1 MTELKKL
8 FHELVKLLTLE
19 LSSVRRPKADD
30 QLSQVSA
37 LLSEETYAA
46 AVSCPQGVLQNNKK
60 QGLEVSMVIKSLA
73 DWGYSR
79 LGEGMGSNRGQVST
93 LITFINLQDCSGV
106 AIQIIKVML
115 PNHNS

>member
-1 MTELKKL
+1 MTEWKKL
-8 FHELVKLLTLE
+8 FHELIKLLNLE

-30 QLSQVSA
+30 QLSKVSA

-79 LGEGMGSNRGQVST
+79 LGEGMSWGWGQTEVRSV
-93 LITFINLQDCSGV
+93 L
-106 AIQIIKVML
+106 
-115 PNHNS
+115 

>member
-8 FHELVKLLTLE
+8 FHELVKLLNLE
-19 LSSVRRPKADD
+19 LSRVRRAKADD

-46 AVSCPQGVLQNNKK
+46 AVSCPQGVFQNNKK
-60 QGLEVSMVIKSLA
+60 QGSEVSMVIKSLA

-79 LGEGMGSNRGQVST
+79 LGKGPSWGWGLTEVRSV
-93 LITFINLQDCSGV
+93 
-106 AIQIIKVML
+106 
-115 PNHNS
+115 P